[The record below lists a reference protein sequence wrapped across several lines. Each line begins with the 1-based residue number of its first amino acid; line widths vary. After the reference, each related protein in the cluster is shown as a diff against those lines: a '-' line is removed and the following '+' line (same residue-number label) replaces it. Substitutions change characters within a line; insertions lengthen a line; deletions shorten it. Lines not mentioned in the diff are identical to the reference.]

1 MNDYQ
6 KKMLKSIATT
16 VLGLFFIFYV
26 SYNVYLMAFEKVET
40 VTATEKTVNNSITTK
55 GFFIREEKYINNS
68 ATGTVI
74 PVAKDGK
81 KVSQGNTVA
90 VAFSNDEDAAAYTRI
105 QTLNSELESYLKL
118 DALSPSA
125 AVDTKGLDSSIDD
138 AISGLVDTIA
148 TGELDEL
155 GDEFVSMR
163 DSITKKQIMLGADYD
178 FQGIIEGLHSELDM
192 LTAKNIKTNVI
203 KADGSGYYIS
213 KVDGYE
219 NVIDYKAVES
229 IKPEQVESLFN
240 AQPAAV
246 PNNVMGKL
254 VTSFNWYIVTKLD
267 IKDISN
273 LQPGNFVT
281 VDFPYS
287 STSALKARV
296 VSINVSGANTAAVVL
311 SCNIMDEELANMR
324 SEDIEIIFS
333 SVTGYRVPTKAVRE
347 VDGVKGVY
355 ILRSNYITF
364 RKINILWSS
373 EEYVVTGDVKDS
385 NDVVIQDD
393 EIKLYDEIIVK
404 GKDLYDG
411 KAIS

>member
-90 VAFSNDEDAAAYTRI
+90 VAFSNDEDAATYTRI

-240 AQPAAV
+240 VQPAAV

-273 LQPGNFVT
+273 LQPGSFVT

>member
-90 VAFSNDEDAAAYTRI
+90 VAFSNDGDAATYTRI

-273 LQPGNFVT
+273 LQPGSFVT